1 MTPDVPTGTLLRDS
15 LLTRVAGDAVLASA
29 MASLFID
36 ECPRLLADVRDAVA
50 AQDAEALACAAHALK
65 GSVSN
70 FEAPAATRIAG
81 RLEQLG
87 RGGDLQSSAEAVRE
101 LEAELEQL
109 LPALREVVA

>member
-1 MTPDVPTGTLLRDS
+1 MTADVPAGSVLRDS
-15 LLTRVAGDAVLASA
+15 LLTRVAGDAALASA

-36 ECPRLLADVRDAVA
+36 ECPRLLADVREAVA
-50 AQDAEALACAAHALK
+50 AQDAEALAQAAHALR

-87 RGGDLQSSAEAVRE
+87 RAGDLQPSAEAVRE
-101 LEAELEQL
+101 LETELERL